1 MRLHGSNHPVGVTH
15 VLSLDLRTDRICG
28 TILNTAEGSSTLVR
42 AFTVSV
48 PPSAM
53 LQLLDATAR
62 EEDTM
67 LLDEGWT
74 NSIRDAVSS
83 LSVDRI
89 CVSAPDPYFP
99 HGLFPFEVPE
109 WNDDRPI
116 SLRLREELELIFGP
130 IGAGTLEIVHQS
142 TTDSFGTQWTYGYV
156 IPPILAYWGQEL
168 RRTFDGADV
177 AIWTQTVRN
186 NRAIARQITDDP
198 SCLVLDVDSLGASLS
213 IRQHGAWIFQTF
225 EDREAISS
233 LSAFIQQGLKHAG
246 VALRDAGTLFLVSPL
261 SKSDASDIKQHVPNL
276 TIMPWAE
283 DILDTHGSNMEPY
296 RRSLRV

>member
-1 MRLHGSNHPVGVTH
+1 
-15 VLSLDLRTDRICG
+15 
-28 TILNTAEGSSTLVR
+28 
-42 AFTVSV
+42 
-48 PPSAM
+48 M

-67 LLDEGWT
+67 LLDDGWT

-130 IGAGTLEIVHQS
+130 ISAGSLQIEHQS

-177 AIWTQTVRN
+177 EIWTQTVRN
-186 NRAIARQITDDP
+186 NRAIAHQITDDP
-198 SCLVLDVDSLGASLS
+198 SCLVLDVDSIGASLS

-225 EDREAISS
+225 GDKDVIPS

-246 VALRDAGTLFLVSPL
+246 VALRDAGTLFLVTPL
-261 SKSDASDIKQHVPNL
+261 SDVDASDLKQHVPNL
-276 TIMPWAE
+276 TITPCA
-283 DILDTHGSNMEPY
+283 DDTLDMQEPNMEPY